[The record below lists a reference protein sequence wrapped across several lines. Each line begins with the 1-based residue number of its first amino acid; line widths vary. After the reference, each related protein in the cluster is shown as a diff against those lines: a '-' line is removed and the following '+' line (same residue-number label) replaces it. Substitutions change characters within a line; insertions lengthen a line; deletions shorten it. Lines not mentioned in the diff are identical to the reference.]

1 MAGGT
6 LTTVNNILKE
16 YYLGPVQEQ
25 LNNEVLLV
33 QRLEARSEDLVGRV
47 AVVPLHTGR
56 SGGIG
61 AVSESAI
68 LPNPGNQVY
77 EKAQYDLKYLYG
89 RIQVT
94 GPSMAKTKSDAG
106 SFLQIL
112 KSELDG
118 IRADLGKD
126 LARQTYGNGDAI
138 IAVGNG
144 TALTGTGAE
153 ATPYVIVLTDWEALK
168 KGQIYAGSVL
178 DGVTY
183 SSGTPTI
190 AATGWTVKSIN
201 ITASSTTSTMSIY
214 NAGSATGTPAINQS
228 WTRTGATTASFNKNA
243 LASRSNEVDGLQRII
258 TTSAPSSSTVGN
270 SGYQTLGQIDSY
282 DKQFWDNQ
290 RTSVGGALTLQFMQ
304 TMANTVRTKGGRTS
318 MIVTTLGV
326 MREFYR
332 LLTFV
337 TAGTT
342 STNPGTVPTFNVNEG
357 TMDFK
362 AGFNSV
368 SYNGIPVVGDIDAPF
383 GNMYFIDE
391 STLKVFSD
399 QDWHFLDADGQT
411 LRQVSNYDAFEAIM
425 TRYMNLG
432 ATNRTKNGVLSGITV
447 NGSNDTGV

>member
-6 LTTVNNILKE
+6 LATVENILKE

-25 LNNEVLLV
+25 LNNEVLLI
-33 QRLEARSEDLVGRV
+33 QRLEARSEDLVGKV
-47 AVVPLHTGR
+47 AIVPLHTGR

-61 AVSESAI
+61 AVSESAT
-68 LPNPGNQVY
+68 LPSAGNQSY
-77 EKAQYDLKYLYG
+77 EKAQYNLKYLYG

-126 LARQTYGNGDAI
+126 LARQAYGTGDAI
-138 IAVGNG
+138 IAVGTA
-144 TALTGTGAE
+144 TALTGSGTFVA
-153 ATPYVIVLTDWEALK
+153 PYVVELASWESLK
-168 KGQIYAGSVL
+168 KGQIYAGSIL

-190 AATGWTVKSIN
+190 AATGWTVKSTTI
-201 ITASSTTSTMSIY
+201 AAAATSTISIY
-214 NAGSATGTPAINQS
+214 GGTGTPAISQS
-228 WTRTGATTASFNKNA
+228 WTRTGATTTGFNKNA
-243 LASRSNEVDGLQRII
+243 LAGRSNEVDGLQRII

-270 SGYQTLGQIDSY
+270 SGYQTLGQIDANADQY
-282 DKQFWDNQ
+282 WDNQ
-290 RTSVGGALTLQFMQ
+290 RTAVGGALTLQAMQ
-304 TMANTVRTKGGRTS
+304 TMANTVRTKGGQTS

-337 TAGTT
+337 TAGNT

-411 LRQVSNYDAFEAIM
+411 LRQVIGYDAYEAIM

-447 NGSNDTGV
+447 NGSADTGV